1 MLGYNPNRP
10 SPIAPNKTLA
20 MLYKLNEYETALT
33 GGASKDDLKPMQESI
48 KEMAK
53 DLDTPDE
60 RAKLIDLLSDYD
72 KFSPVKLMGGANP
85 TTYVNKLFDGS
96 KFFSKKKLKKM
107 MKGKSKKFLKD
118 NDPFL
123 KLARNTVPRNQ
134 KALEAFQSTG
144 AARRAMEANVANAV
158 FNVYGS
164 NLPPD
169 ATFTLRMADGVV
181 KGYDY
186 NGTVAPYK
194 TTYFGMYDRHYSNNG
209 KFPWSLPDRWLDP
222 PVELMKAPIN
232 FVSTNDIIG
241 GNSGSPMINKDLEAV
256 GLIFDGNI
264 ESLPGKF
271 IFDDEFN
278 RTVSVHA
285 GGIAAAIKYIYKAD
299 NLYKELTGK

>member
-1 MLGYNPNRP
+1 
-10 SPIAPNKTLA
+10 
-20 MLYKLNEYETALT
+20 
-33 GGASKDDLKPMQESI
+33 
-48 KEMAK
+48 
-53 DLDTPDE
+53 
-60 RAKLIDLLSDYD
+60 
-72 KFSPVKLMGGANP
+72 
-85 TTYVNKLFDGS
+85 
-96 KFFSKKKLKKM
+96 
-107 MKGKSKKFLKD
+107 
-118 NDPFL
+118 
-123 KLARNTVPRNQ
+123 
-134 KALEAFQSTG
+134 
-144 AARRAMEANVANAV
+144 
-158 FNVYGS
+158 
-164 NLPPD
+164 
-169 ATFTLRMADGVV
+169 MADGVV

-209 KFPWSLPDRWLDP
+209 KFPWSLPDKWLDP
-222 PVELMKAPIN
+222 PMELMKAPVN

-271 IFDDEFN
+271 IFDDEYN